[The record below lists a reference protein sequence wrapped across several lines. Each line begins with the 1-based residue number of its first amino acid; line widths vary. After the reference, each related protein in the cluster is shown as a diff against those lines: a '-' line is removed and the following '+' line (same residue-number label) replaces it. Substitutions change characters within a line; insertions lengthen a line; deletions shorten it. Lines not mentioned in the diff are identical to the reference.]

1 MEDKDDFVL
10 NIKDTIVVNVYSTIF
25 LAGVFL
31 FIIKGFTF
39 LNNLATE
46 DTKILGLIV
55 MVFATMKLLTM
66 IPIPKIE
73 YKRIG
78 RKENKK

>member
-10 NIKDTIVVNVYSTIF
+10 NVKDTIIVNVYSTIF
-25 LAGVFL
+25 LGGVFL
-31 FIIKGFTF
+31 FIIKGFAF

-55 MVFATMKLLTM
+55 MVFAIMKLLTM

-73 YKRIG
+73 YKRMEKI
-78 RKENKK
+78 KNE

>member
-1 MEDKDDFVL
+1 MTKNGDDFVL
-10 NIKDTIVVNVYSTIF
+10 NIKDTIIVNIYSTIF
-25 LAGVFL
+25 LGGVFL

-55 MVFATMKLLTM
+55 MVFATIKLLTM

-73 YKRIG
+73 YKRMEKI
-78 RKENKK
+78 KNE